1 MKLLAVETSTER
13 CSVALA
19 HDGALDVAE
28 VDAGQRHSQL
38 LNGMI
43 IDLLGSHGLTMLDVE
58 GLAFGSGPGSFTGL
72 RIGCSVVQGMALGL
86 GRLVAPVG
94 TLEALAEQAGTACPD
109 ADHIITALDA
119 RMGET
124 YFAAWTRA
132 GGRWQAV
139 VAPCLVRAGALPTLP
154 DAGWVAIGSAFDRH
168 EYVSAHFAAQVGL
181 TLANRLPSAREV
193 AALGV
198 RIFARGEA
206 VPPEEALPL
215 YIRDKVAMTI
225 EERRAL
231 KPGPSEHLVQA
242 VKP

>member
-19 HDGALDVAE
+19 LAGAVHVAE

-43 IDLLGSHGLTMLDVE
+43 VELLASHGLIVADIE

-86 GRLVAPVG
+86 GCQVAPVG
-94 TLEALAEQAGTACPD
+94 TLDALAEQAGIECPD
-109 ADHIITALDA
+109 AGRIITALDA

-124 YFAAWTRA
+124 YFAAWARDA
-132 GGRWQAV
+132 DRWQAV
-139 VAPCLVRAGALPTLP
+139 VAPCLVRADTLPALPGT
-154 DAGWVAIGSAFDRH
+154 DWVAIGSAFDRH
-168 EYVSAHFAAQVGL
+168 EYVAAHFAPQVTR
-181 TLANRLPSAREV
+181 TLQNRFPSAREI
-193 AALGV
+193 AALAL
-198 RIFARGEA
+198 RIFARGDA

-225 EERRAL
+225 DERHAL
-231 KPGPSEHLVQA
+231 KVGATEPAAA

>member
-19 HDGALDVAE
+19 TGGDVHVAE

-43 IDLLGSHGLTMLDVE
+43 VSLLTAHGLKVTDLE

-72 RIGCSVVQGMALGL
+72 RISCSVVQGMALGL
-86 GRLVAPVG
+86 DCKVAPVG
-94 TLEALAEQAGTACPD
+94 TLEALAEQAATEAGGARRV
-109 ADHIITALDA
+109 ITALDA

-124 YFAAWTRA
+124 YFAAWERF
-132 GGRWQAV
+132 GDDWQAV
-139 VAPCLVRAGALPTLP
+139 VAPCLVRPGQLPELP
-154 DAGWVAIGSAFDRH
+154 GDGWVAIGSAFDRH
-168 EYVSAHFAAQVGL
+168 DYVATHFRSRVQA
-181 TLANRLPSAREV
+181 TLKDRFPSAREI
-193 AALGV
+193 ARLAL
-198 RIFARGEA
+198 RIFARGDA

-225 EERRAL
+225 EERQVLRDA
-231 KPGPSEHLVQA
+231 KAA
-242 VKP
+242 VAATP

>member
-19 HDGALDVAE
+19 MGGAVHVAE

-43 IDLLGSHGLTMLDVE
+43 LELLGRHGLAVRDIE

-86 GRLVAPVG
+86 GCQVAPVG
-94 TLEALAEQAGTACPD
+94 TLEALAEQAAREGGTARRV
-109 ADHIITALDA
+109 ITALDA

-124 YFAAWTRA
+124 YFAAWEREGEA
-132 GGRWQAV
+132 WIPV
-139 VAPCLVRAGALPTLP
+139 LAPCLVRAETLP
-154 DAGWVAIGSAFDRH
+154 PLPGSDWTAIGSAFDRH
-168 EYVSAHFAAQVGL
+168 AYVAAHYSTQVQT
-181 TLANRLPSAREV
+181 TLSDRLPSAREI
-193 AALGV
+193 ASLAL
-198 RIFARGEA
+198 RIFAAGTS

-215 YIRDKVAMTI
+215 YIRDKVAMTV
-225 EERRAL
+225 EERQASRDAKAAL
-231 KPGPSEHLVQA
+231 AANS
-242 VKP
+242 

>member
-19 HDGALDVAE
+19 LGADVHVDE
-28 VDAGQRHSQL
+28 IDAGQRHSTL

-43 IDLLGSHGLTMLDVE
+43 VDVLGRQGLTVRDIE

-72 RIGCSVVQGMALGL
+72 RIGCSVVQGMAFALGL
-86 GRLVAPVG
+86 EVAPVG
-94 TLEALAEQAGTACPD
+94 TLDALAEQAGADCPD
-109 ADHIITALDA
+109 AGRIITALDA

-124 YFAAWTRA
+124 YFAAWARDA
-132 GGRWQAV
+132 DRWHPV
-139 VAPCLVRAGALPTLP
+139 VSPCLLRADALPSLP
-154 DAGWVAIGSAFDRH
+154 GSDWVAIGSAFDRH
-168 EYVSAHFAAQVGL
+168 EYVAAHFAPQVAR
-181 TLANRLPSAREV
+181 TLHDRLPSARDV
-193 AALGV
+193 AALAL

-206 VPPEEALPL
+206 VSPEDALPL

-225 EERRAL
+225 DERRAL
-231 KPGPSEHLVQA
+231 KAGPTEHAAMA